1 MKAVIRRLHRLE
13 RRLAPHATAESDQ
26 SLRVAIMI
34 RERRRHR
41 LEANGEPF
49 EELPL
54 QPVPHM
60 SGRHLTIA
68 ETLRLGRQ
76 RLRAESPCGDF
87 GRCEIA
93 TDNRK

>member
-1 MKAVIRRLHRLE
+1 MKAVIRRLHQLE
-13 RRLAPHATAESDQ
+13 RRLAPHATAES
-26 SLRVAIMI
+26 VAIMI

-54 QPVPHM
+54 QPVSHM
-60 SGRHLTIA
+60 PGRHLTIA